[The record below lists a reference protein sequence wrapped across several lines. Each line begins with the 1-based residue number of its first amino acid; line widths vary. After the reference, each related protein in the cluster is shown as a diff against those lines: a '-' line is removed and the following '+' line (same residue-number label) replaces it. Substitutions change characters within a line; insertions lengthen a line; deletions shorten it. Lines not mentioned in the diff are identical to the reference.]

1 MISNNYQ
8 FQILIEQEVEDDDR
22 LDESEE
28 LCRKFDG
35 EDPAVALDR
44 TIIEVRVFF
53 LVVIGLLHKH

>member
-28 LCRKFDG
+28 LCRKFDR
-35 EDPAVALDR
+35 EDPAAALDG
-44 TIIEVRVFF
+44 TIVEVRVLF
-53 LVVIGLLHKH
+53 LVVIGLLHID